1 MCVIINNI
9 LNQENAFF
17 WWIEYLWGL
26 GLKALKL
33 ITSAIKYS
41 SHFAWNFA
49 QNGKASGL
57 NIFNSE
63 QLPFQNCKCNAKN
76 T

>member
-1 MCVIINNI
+1 MINNI

-49 QNGKASGL
+49 QNGKASAGL

-63 QLPFQNCKCNAKN
+63 QLPFQNWNAKN